1 MKIDSNLVKKLRSAK
16 NWSQE
21 QLSEESG
28 LSLRTIQRLE
38 NGDNASIE
46 SVRALAAVFKI
57 DPSELILSEKEETMT
72 PLDAVKIGLLEFGNF
87 SGTASRFEFWWF
99 FAFVLLVTVI
109 SAAIHEKAY
118 TVVGAILLIPFLAAG
133 ARRLHDV
140 GHSGWWQLFY
150 LAPFGQIV
158 VLILLAQESNS
169 HPKLKRGLDAAL
181 WLVSY
186 ED

>member
-1 MKIDSNLVKKLRSAK
+1 MKIDSHLVKKLRAEK

-21 QLSEESG
+21 ELSEVSG
-28 LSLRTIQRLE
+28 LSPRTIQRIE
-38 NGDNASIE
+38 NGENASME
-46 SVRALAAVFKI
+46 SIRALAAAFEIEPNK
-57 DPSELILSEKEETMT
+57 LILSEEENEMT
-72 PLDAVKIGLLEFGNF
+72 PLDAVKIGLLEFGDF

-99 FAFVLLVTVI
+99 FAFVLLLTVI

-133 ARRLHDV
+133 TRRLHDA

-158 VLILLAQESNS
+158 VLIMLAQETN
-169 HPKLKRGLDAAL
+169 HQPKLKNGFDVA
-181 WLVSY
+181 
-186 ED
+186 

>member
-1 MKIDSNLVKKLRSAK
+1 MKIDSHLVKKLRSAK

-21 QLSEESG
+21 ELSEASG
-28 LSLRTIQRLE
+28 LSPRTIQRIE
-38 NGDNASIE
+38 NGENASIE
-46 SVRALAAVFKI
+46 SVRALAAAFDI
-57 DPSELILSEKEETMT
+57 DPKELILSDEEAPMT
-72 PLDAVKIGLLEFGNF
+72 PFEAVKIGLLEFGDF
-87 SGTASRFEFWWF
+87 SGTASRYEFWWF
-99 FAFVLLVTVI
+99 FAFVLLATVV

-158 VLILLAQESNS
+158 VLILMAQESN
-169 HPKLKRGLDAAL
+169 HQPKLKNGFGAA
-181 WLVSY
+181 
-186 ED
+186 